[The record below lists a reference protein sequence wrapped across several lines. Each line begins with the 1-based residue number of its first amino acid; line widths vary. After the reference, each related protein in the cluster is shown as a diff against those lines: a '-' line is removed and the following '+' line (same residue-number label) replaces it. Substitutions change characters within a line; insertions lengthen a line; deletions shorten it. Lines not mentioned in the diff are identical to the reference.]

1 MAQPI
6 HGSPAWRLAQLGIE
20 RGELTTEQVVRML
33 CTGGFDSGALPGRI
47 EHWERTIKP
56 ASDERRREEL
66 ERQAECDRE
75 RAARRNNPPVPPA
88 NQEREMSYPNAATY
102 YPSADQ
108 VLAAD
113 GPGGRPIRLDAARRR
128 RWAIMGLSI
137 EAGLAALPG
146 RFELGCVPVTKGRQ
160 P

>member
-6 HGSPAWRLAQLGIE
+6 PGSPAWRLTQLGIE
-20 RGELTTEQVVRML
+20 RGELTAEQLLRMF
-33 CTGGFDSGALPGRI
+33 TGGLFDSDELPGRI
-47 EHWERTIKP
+47 DHWQRTIKP

-66 ERQAECDRE
+66 ERQAERDRE
-75 RAARRNNPPVPPA
+75 RAARRNNPPVQPA
-88 NQEREMSYPNAATY
+88 NQERGMSYPNAATY

-128 RWAIMGLSI
+128 RWANMGLSV

-146 RFELGCVPVTKGRQ
+146 RFELGCIPLKGKQ
-160 P
+160 S